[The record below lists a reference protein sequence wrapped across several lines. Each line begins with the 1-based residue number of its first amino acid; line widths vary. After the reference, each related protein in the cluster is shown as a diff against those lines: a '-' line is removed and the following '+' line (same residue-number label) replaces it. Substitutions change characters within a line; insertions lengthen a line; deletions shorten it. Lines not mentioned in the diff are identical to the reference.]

1 MACFHEIVNSGET
14 TAKRLGSFDVAKAIA
29 IIAVIVG
36 HTSLR
41 YASYSSSATFA
52 IAATF
57 TFHLPVF
64 FFISGYFLHTDRPF
78 SASKETGCLF
88 VPYAVTSLLIVVCI
102 CIKNMATHAFGST
115 HDVLNSWLSA
125 AIYGLGDIPS
135 VGVAIWP
142 QTSRIGGIWFL
153 FALFWARLAAS
164 ISFKFKSPVICGA
177 ACFSLGLLSTRYV
190 MLPFDIQN
198 GLCAAPFVMF
208 GAYAR
213 RHKLFERRDF
223 HVIAWPI

>member
-1 MACFHEIVNSGET
+1 M
-14 TAKRLGSFDVAKAIA
+14 AKRLDSFDVAKAIA

-78 SASKETGCLF
+78 SVSKETRCLI
-88 VPYAVTSLLIVVCI
+88 VPYAATSLLIVVCI
-102 CIKNMATHAFGST
+102 CIENMTTHAFGST

-142 QTSRIGGIWFL
+142 QTARIGGY
-153 FALFWARLAAS
+153 
-164 ISFKFKSPVICGA
+164 G
-177 ACFSLGLLSTRYV
+177 FSL
-190 MLPFDIQN
+190 
-198 GLCAAPFVMF
+198 LCF
-208 GAYAR
+208 GR
-213 RHKLFERRDF
+213 
-223 HVIAWPI
+223 V